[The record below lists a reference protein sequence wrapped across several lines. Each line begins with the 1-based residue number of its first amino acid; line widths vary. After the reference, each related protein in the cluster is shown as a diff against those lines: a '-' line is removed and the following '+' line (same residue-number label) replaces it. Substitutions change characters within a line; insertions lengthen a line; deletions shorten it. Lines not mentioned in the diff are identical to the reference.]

1 MGVVAQPGW
10 AVSASASAGGC
21 GGGLAAPRLDIY
33 YSYQQHNP
41 LRLVIIFLILGIQ
54 YLSGDVT

>member
-1 MGVVAQPGW
+1 MFIGYFISDQI
-10 AVSASASAGGC
+10 
-21 GGGLAAPRLDIY
+21 LDIY